1 MNYFPLH
8 SSISFHRMIIQKN
21 NWKSQPV
28 QERKNKAGRDD
39 PPCCYLNPC
48 RRSHDPALRTQV
60 TNRAVPNGVGQPPS
74 WSLAIGWRSCHRSN
88 SFVLKRANPR
98 ILSPS
103 PHFFLICSLFQV
115 LWRIDFPIII
125 IVFPNFSGRDFSLFF
140 LLFFSFFSYHF
151 LPVSFLASRHCLI
164 LSRII
169 GWIKRGCYEA
179 LRGPIRLFFLPYLI
193 LPFLSKKRGESKK

>member
-28 QERKNKAGRDD
+28 QERKNKAGRND

-48 RRSHDPALRTQV
+48 RRSHDSALQTQV
-60 TNRAVPNGVGQPPS
+60 TNRAVPNGVTTTAS
-74 WSLAIGWRSCHRSN
+74 VRNALAVRPADRIGWRSCHRSN
-88 SFVLKRANPR
+88 SFIFKRANPR

-103 PHFFLICSLFQV
+103 LHFSLICSLFQV

-125 IVFPNFSGRDFSLFF
+125 IVFPNITGRDFSLLF
-140 LLFFSFFSYHF
+140 LLFLSNHPIISCQFPSWLLAPIS
-151 LPVSFLASRHCLI
+151 SFLVS
-164 LSRII
+164 
-169 GWIKRGCYEA
+169 
-179 LRGPIRLFFLPYLI
+179 
-193 LPFLSKKRGESKK
+193 

>member
-1 MNYFPLH
+1 MNYFPLY

-28 QERKNKAGRDD
+28 QECKNKAGRDD

-48 RRSHDPALRTQV
+48 RRSHDSALQTQV

-74 WSLAIGWRSCHRSN
+74 RSLAIGWRSCHRAN
-88 SFVLKRANPR
+88 SFILKRANPR

-103 PHFFLICSLFQV
+103 PHFSLNCSLFQV

-125 IVFPNFSGRDFSLFF
+125 IVFSNFTGRDFSLFF
-140 LLFFSFFSYHF
+140 LLFLSFFSYHS
-151 LPVSFLASRHCLI
+151 PASFLLGFSLPSHSFSYHRMNQTRLLWGFARPY
-164 LSRII
+164 
-169 GWIKRGCYEA
+169 KA
-179 LRGPIRLFFLPYLI
+179 LFSSISHS
-193 LPFLSKKRGESKK
+193 PFSL